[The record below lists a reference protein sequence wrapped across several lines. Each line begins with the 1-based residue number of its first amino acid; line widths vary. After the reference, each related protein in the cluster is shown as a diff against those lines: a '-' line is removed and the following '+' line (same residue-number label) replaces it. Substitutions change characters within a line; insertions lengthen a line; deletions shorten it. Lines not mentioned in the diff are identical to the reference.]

1 MSESQDEVRNGFS
14 LGVLIIGSLH
24 WDPDCRR
31 KKWRADRLLNLHSE
45 RFVRAPIRYGRRSRK
60 RGCSYTMVFSSG
72 LGADQYGRAIVVP
85 CKHRVY
91 GKDNLIREAECLWA
105 VEAKTKPGDP
115 RRLSADW
122 GCVALLVNP
131 NLTKSD
137 QLCTLLDGWNERVSR
152 ERCYGQL
159 NSAVCEDVVV
169 DESGHM
175 KIPWLESEDRSDLG
189 VDILLATA
197 TNPTIVG
204 GHYPSAQQVAAAWD
218 SRDGRNY
225 VDYFCKNRACG
236 IKTFQDDS
244 IQENLRAL
252 WQQKGVPQS

>member
-1 MSESQDEVRNGFS
+1 
-14 LGVLIIGSLH
+14 
-24 WDPDCRR
+24 
-31 KKWRADRLLNLHSE
+31 
-45 RFVRAPIRYGRRSRK
+45 
-60 RGCSYTMVFSSG
+60 MVFSSG

-85 CKHRVY
+85 CKHRAH
-91 GKDNLIREAECLWA
+91 GIDNLIREAECLWA

-115 RRLSADW
+115 RRLSAEW

-159 NSAVCEDVVV
+159 NSAVCEEVVV

-175 KIPWLESEDRSDLG
+175 KIPWPESEDRADLG

-204 GHYPSAQQVAAAWD
+204 GHYASPQQVAAAWN

-225 VDYFCKNRACG
+225 ADYFCKNRACG

-252 WQQKGVPQS
+252 WRQKGVPHTYHRGLSCNRRLAEREGIDILQVAGGWIIRRQAFQAHRILKIGLTLPTGRPFRPHPSCPCRLDDLS

>member
-152 ERCYGQL
+152 ERC
-159 NSAVCEDVVV
+159 
-169 DESGHM
+169 
-175 KIPWLESEDRSDLG
+175 
-189 VDILLATA
+189 
-197 TNPTIVG
+197 
-204 GHYPSAQQVAAAWD
+204 
-218 SRDGRNY
+218 
-225 VDYFCKNRACG
+225 
-236 IKTFQDDS
+236 
-244 IQENLRAL
+244 
-252 WQQKGVPQS
+252 